1 MVPSDYNGTK
11 KFLWP
16 TGTIA
21 ITSQPNAL
29 LLDYV
34 FAMHTLLSIIS
45 LECIPNLFLKVNLKQ
60 PWEGPLG
67 GVQKKT
73 LLS

>member
-1 MVPSDYNGTK
+1 M
-11 KFLWP
+11 
-16 TGTIA
+16 
-21 ITSQPNAL
+21 L
-29 LLDYV
+29 LVYV

>member
-29 LLDYV
+29 LTFCGDV
-34 FAMHTLLSIIS
+34 GV
-45 LECIPNLFLKVNLKQ
+45 LKPTVL
-60 PWEGPLG
+60 P
-67 GVQKKT
+67 VI
-73 LLS
+73 